1 MGPYLGGELMGKTF
15 LKIENIT
22 KTFPGVK
29 ALDNVDLEVEKGE
42 IHALIGENGAGK
54 STLIKILTGLHQPDS
69 GNIIINGN
77 EIKENNLRIALDN
90 GIIPIYQELNLIQ
103 QLDVTENIFM
113 GREIKK
119 NKKLGIIDRKHM
131 EKRTQEILDRLNQN
145 ISPTAKIQDLGVGK
159 QQMVEIAKALS
170 VDVNLLILD
179 EPTSSLGEEEVNELF
194 KTMEKLKEQGVTMIF
209 ISHKLSEAK
218 RISDRVTVLRDGQHV
233 STNNI
238 DDVTE
243 EDIVRDMVGRDIDE
257 QFPKIDIERGEEVL
271 RVEHL
276 KRGDIVND
284 ISFSAFRG
292 EVLGIA
298 GLVGAGR
305 TELVRTIIG
314 ADKKDSGD
322 IYINGRKVKI
332 DHPKD
337 ALKEGMVLLTEDRK
351 NQGLFLDQTV
361 KFNIVSSNLNKY
373 KKNILLNL
381 KQQAEDSKGY
391 VSNLKIKTP
400 GIYTKAKQLSGGN
413 QQKVVIGKWLNTN
426 SEIFIFDEPTR
437 GIDVGAKVEIYNII
451 NELKGQGKSVIMVS
465 SELPEILGVSD
476 RILVISEGKLTAE
489 MNIEEATQEK
499 IMSAATVS

>member
-1 MGPYLGGELMGKTF
+1 MGETF

-29 ALDNVDLEVEKGE
+29 ALDNVDLEIEKGE
-42 IHALIGENGAGK
+42 IHVLIGENGAGK

-69 GNIIINGN
+69 GKITIEGK
-77 EIKENNLRIALDN
+77 EIKDNNLRTALDN

-119 NKKLGIIDRKHM
+119 NKRLGIIDRKYM
-131 EKRTQEILDRLNQN
+131 ENRTREILDRLNQN

-179 EPTSSLGEEEVNELF
+179 EPTSALGEDEVNELF

-209 ISHKLSEAK
+209 ISHKLSEVK
-218 RISDRVTVLRDGQHV
+218 RIGDRITVLRDGKYI

-238 DDVTE
+238 EDVTE
-243 EDIVRDMVGRDIDE
+243 DDIVRDMVGRDIDE
-257 QFPKIDIERGEEVL
+257 QFPKIKIDRGEEVL
-271 RVEHL
+271 RVENL
-276 KRGDIVND
+276 KRDEIVND
-284 ISFSAFRG
+284 ISFSAYRG

-351 NQGLFLDQTV
+351 TQGLFLDQTV
-361 KFNIVSSNLNKY
+361 KFNVVSSNLNKY
-373 KKNILLNL
+373 KRNILLDL
-381 KQQAEDSKGY
+381 KQQAKDTEKY

-413 QQKVVIGKWLNTN
+413 QQKVVIGKWLNT
-426 SEIFIFDEPTR
+426 SAEIFIFDEPTR

-451 NELKGQGKSVIMVS
+451 NELIGQGKAVIMVS

-476 RILVISEGKLTAE
+476 RILVVSEGKLTAE
-489 MNIEEATQEK
+489 LKAEEATQEK

>member
-1 MGPYLGGELMGKTF
+1 MGETF

-29 ALDNVDLEVEKGE
+29 ALDNVDLEIKKGE
-42 IHALIGENGAGK
+42 IHVLIGENGAGK
-54 STLIKILTGLHQPDS
+54 STLIKILTGLYQPDS
-69 GNIIINGN
+69 GKIIIEGN
-77 EIKENNLRIALDN
+77 EVENDLRTALDN

-119 NKKLGIIDRKHM
+119 NEKLGVIDRKQM
-131 EKRTQEILDRLNQN
+131 KKRTKEILDRLNQN

-179 EPTSSLGEEEVNELF
+179 EPTSSLGEDEVNELF
-194 KTMEKLKEQGVTMIF
+194 KTMETLKEQGVTMIF

-218 RISDRVTVLRDGQHV
+218 RIGDRVTVLRDGQYV

-238 DDVTE
+238 ADVTE
-243 EDIVRDMVGRDIDE
+243 DDIVRDMVGRDIDD
-257 QFPKIDIERGEEVL
+257 QFPKIKIDRGDEIL
-271 RVEHL
+271 RVENL
-276 KRGDIVND
+276 KRDDIVND
-284 ISFSAFRG
+284 ISFSAYRG

-322 IYINGRKVKI
+322 IYVDGRKVKI
-332 DHPKD
+332 NHPKD

-351 NQGLFLDQTV
+351 TQGLFLDQSV

-373 KKNILLNL
+373 KKNVLLDL
-381 KQQAEDSKGY
+381 KRQAKDAKEY
-391 VSNLKIKTP
+391 INNLKIKTP
-400 GIYTKAKQLSGGN
+400 GINTKAKQLSGGN

-426 SEIFIFDEPTR
+426 ADIFIFDEPTR

-451 NELKGQGKSVIMVS
+451 NELIGQGKSVIMVS

-489 MNIEEATQEK
+489 MNVEEASQEK

>member
-1 MGPYLGGELMGKTF
+1 MGETF

-29 ALDNVDLEVEKGE
+29 ALDNVDLEIEKGE
-42 IHALIGENGAGK
+42 IHVLIGENGAGK
-54 STLIKILTGLHQPDS
+54 STLIKILTGLYQPDS
-69 GNIIINGN
+69 GKIIIEGN
-77 EIKENNLRIALDN
+77 EIKKNDLRIALDN

-119 NKKLGIIDRKHM
+119 SNKLGIIDRKYM
-131 EKRTQEILDRLNQN
+131 ETRTQEILDRLNQD
-145 ISPTAKIQDLGVGK
+145 ISPTAKIEDLGVGK
-159 QQMVEIAKALS
+159 QQMIEIAKALS

-179 EPTSSLGEEEVNELF
+179 EPTSSLGEEEINELF
-194 KTMEKLKEQGVTMIF
+194 KTMENLKEQGVTMIF

-218 RISDRVTVLRDGQHV
+218 RIGDRITILRDGQYI

-238 DDVTE
+238 KDVTE
-243 EDIVRDMVGRDIDE
+243 EDIIKDMVGRSIDE
-257 QFPKIDIERGEEVL
+257 QFPKIKIDKGEEIL
-271 RVEHL
+271 RVENL
-276 KRGDIVND
+276 KRGKIVND
-284 ISFSAFRG
+284 ISFSAYRG

-322 IYINGRKVKI
+322 IYINGRQVKI
-332 DHPKD
+332 NHPKD
-337 ALKEGMVLLTEDRK
+337 ALENGMVLLTEDRK
-351 NQGLFLDQTV
+351 TQGLFLDQTV
-361 KFNIVSSNLNKY
+361 KFNIVSSNLKKY
-373 KKNILLNL
+373 KTNILLNL
-381 KQQAEDSKGY
+381 KEQAQDTEQY
-391 VSNLKIKTP
+391 VNNLRIKTP
-400 GIYTKAKQLSGGN
+400 SIHTKAKQLSGGN
-413 QQKVVIGKWLNTN
+413 QQKVVIGKWLNT
-426 SEIFIFDEPTR
+426 SAEIFIFDEPTR

-451 NELKGQGKSVIMVS
+451 NELIGQGKSVIMVS

-489 MNIEEATQEK
+489 IDAKDATQES
-499 IMSAATVS
+499 IMSAATIS

>member
-1 MGPYLGGELMGKTF
+1 MGETF

-29 ALDNVDLEVEKGE
+29 ALDNVNLEVKKGE
-42 IHALIGENGAGK
+42 IHVLIGENGAGK

-69 GNIIINGN
+69 GKITIDGK
-77 EIKENNLRIALDN
+77 EIKENNLRTALDN

-119 NKKLGIIDRKHM
+119 NKKLGIIDRKYM
-131 EKRTQEILDRLNQN
+131 EERTSDILKRLNQD

-179 EPTSSLGEEEVNELF
+179 EPTSSLGEDEVNELL

-218 RISDRVTVLRDGQHV
+218 RIGDRVTVLRDGQYV

-238 DDVTE
+238 ADVTE

-257 QFPKIDIERGEEVL
+257 QYPKIDIDRGEEVL
-271 RVEHL
+271 RVENL
-276 KRGDIVND
+276 KRGKIVND
-284 ISFSAFRG
+284 ISFSAHRG

-322 IYINGRKVKI
+322 IYINGRKVEI
-332 DHPKD
+332 NHPKD
-337 ALKEGMVLLTEDRK
+337 ALEEGMVLLTEDRK
-351 NQGLFLDQTV
+351 TQGLFLDQTV

-373 KKNILLNL
+373 KKNILLDL
-381 KQQAEDSKGY
+381 KQQAADTEKY

-400 GIYTKAKQLSGGN
+400 GIHTKAKQLSGGN
-413 QQKVVIGKWLNTN
+413 QQKVVIGKWLNT
-426 SEIFIFDEPTR
+426 SAEIFIFDEPTR

-451 NELKGQGKSVIMVS
+451 NELIGQGKSVIMVS

-489 MNIEEATQEK
+489 MDVKEATQEK

>member
-1 MGPYLGGELMGKTF
+1 MGETF

-69 GNIIINGN
+69 GKITIEGN
-77 EIKENNLRIALDN
+77 EIKENNLRTALEN

-119 NKKLGIIDRKHM
+119 NEKLGIIDRKHM
-131 EKRTQEILDRLNQN
+131 EKRTQEILDRLNQD

-170 VDVNLLILD
+170 VNVNLLILD
-179 EPTSSLGEEEVNELF
+179 EPTSSLGEDEVNELF

-218 RISDRVTVLRDGQHV
+218 RIGDRVSVLRDGQHV

-243 EDIVRDMVGRDIDE
+243 EDIVKDMVGRDIDE
-257 QFPKIDIERGEEVL
+257 QFPKIQIDRKEEIL
-271 RVEHL
+271 RVENL
-276 KRGDIVND
+276 KRDDIVND
-284 ISFSAFRG
+284 ISFSAYKG
-292 EVLGIA
+292 EILGIA

-322 IYINGRKVKI
+322 IYIDGRKVKI

-337 ALKEGMVLLTEDRK
+337 ALDEGMVLLTEDRK

-361 KFNIVSSNLNKY
+361 KFNIVSSSFNKY
-373 KKNILLNL
+373 KKNILLDL
-381 KQQAEDSKGY
+381 EQQAEDAKKY

-400 GIYTKAKQLSGGN
+400 GIQTKAAQLSGGN
-413 QQKVVIGKWLNTN
+413 QQKLVIGKWLNT
-426 SEIFIFDEPTR
+426 SADIFIFDEPTR

-451 NELKGQGKSVIMVS
+451 NELIGQGKSVIMVS
-465 SELPEILGVSD
+465 SELPEILGISD

-489 MNIEEATQEK
+489 MNAEEATQEK

>member
-1 MGPYLGGELMGKTF
+1 MGETF

-42 IHALIGENGAGK
+42 IHVLIGENGAGK

-69 GNIIINGN
+69 GKIVIDGK
-77 EIKENNLRIALDN
+77 EIKENNLRTALDN

-119 NKKLGIIDRKHM
+119 NEKLGIIDRKYM
-131 EKRTQEILDRLNQN
+131 EERTREILKRLNQD

-179 EPTSSLGEEEVNELF
+179 EPTSSLGEDEVNELL

-209 ISHKLSEAK
+209 ISHKLSEVK
-218 RISDRVTVLRDGQHV
+218 RIGDRVTVLRDGQYV

-238 DDVTE
+238 ADVTE

-257 QFPKIDIERGEEVL
+257 QYPKIDIDRGEEVL

-276 KRGDIVND
+276 KRGKTVND
-284 ISFSAFRG
+284 ISFSAHRG

-314 ADKKDSGD
+314 ADKRDSGD
-322 IYINGRKVKI
+322 IYINGRKVEI
-332 DHPKD
+332 NHPKD
-337 ALKEGMVLLTEDRK
+337 ALEEGMVLLTEDRK
-351 NQGLFLDQTV
+351 TQGLFLDQTV

-373 KKNILLNL
+373 KKNVLLDL
-381 KQQAEDSKGY
+381 KQQAADTEKY

-400 GIYTKAKQLSGGN
+400 GIHTKAKQLSGGN
-413 QQKVVIGKWLNTN
+413 QQKVVIGKWLNT
-426 SEIFIFDEPTR
+426 SAEIFIFDEPTR

-451 NELKGQGKSVIMVS
+451 NELIGQGKCVIMVS

-489 MNIEEATQEK
+489 MDVKEATQEK

>member
-1 MGPYLGGELMGKTF
+1 MGKTF

>member
-1 MGPYLGGELMGKTF
+1 MGETF

-29 ALDNVDLEVEKGE
+29 ALDNVDLEIEKGE
-42 IHALIGENGAGK
+42 VHVLIGENGAGK

-69 GNIIINGN
+69 GKIIIKG
-77 EIKENNLRIALDN
+77 EEVKENDLRTALDN

-119 NKKLGIIDRKHM
+119 NEKLGVINRKLM
-131 EKRTQEILDRLNQN
+131 EKRTQEILKRLNQN
-145 ISPTAKIQDLGVGK
+145 ISPTDKIQDLGVGK

-179 EPTSSLGEEEVNELF
+179 EPTSSLGEDEVNELF
-194 KTMEKLKEQGVTMIF
+194 KTMETLKEQGVTMIF

-218 RISDRVTVLRDGQHV
+218 RIGDRVTVLRDGQYV

-238 DDVTE
+238 ADVTE
-243 EDIVRDMVGRDIDE
+243 DDIVRDMVGRDIDD
-257 QFPKIDIERGEEVL
+257 QFPKIKIDRGEEIL
-271 RVEHL
+271 RVENL
-276 KRGDIVND
+276 KRDDIVND
-284 ISFSAFRG
+284 ISFSAYRG

-322 IYINGRKVKI
+322 IYIDGRKVKI
-332 DHPKD
+332 NHPKD

-351 NQGLFLDQTV
+351 TQGLFLDQSV

-373 KKNILLNL
+373 KKNVLLDL
-381 KQQAEDSKGY
+381 KKQAKDTKEYID
-391 VSNLKIKTP
+391 NLKIKTP
-400 GIYTKAKQLSGGN
+400 SINTKAQQLSGGN
-413 QQKVVIGKWLNTN
+413 QQKVVIGKWLNT
-426 SEIFIFDEPTR
+426 SADIFIFDEPTR

-451 NELKGQGKSVIMVS
+451 NELIGQGKSVIMVS

-489 MNIEEATQEK
+489 MNVEEASQEK
-499 IMSAATVS
+499 IMSAATIS

>member
-1 MGPYLGGELMGKTF
+1 MGETF
-15 LKIENIT
+15 LKLENIT

-42 IHALIGENGAGK
+42 IHVLIGENGAGK

-69 GNIIINGN
+69 GKIIIDGK
-77 EIKENNLRIALDN
+77 EIKENNLRTALDN

-119 NKKLGIIDRKHM
+119 NEKLGIINRKHM
-131 EKRTQEILDRLNQN
+131 EERTREILDRLNQD

-179 EPTSSLGEEEVNELF
+179 EPTSSLGEDEVNELL
-194 KTMEKLKEQGVTMIF
+194 KTMEKLKKQGVTMIF

-218 RISDRVTVLRDGQHV
+218 RIGDRVTVLRDGKYV

-238 DDVTE
+238 ADVTE

-257 QFPKIDIERGEEVL
+257 QYPKIDIDRGEEVL
-271 RVEHL
+271 RVENL

-284 ISFSAFRG
+284 ISFSAHRG

-314 ADKKDSGD
+314 ADKRDSGD
-322 IYINGRKVKI
+322 IYINGHKVKI

-337 ALKEGMVLLTEDRK
+337 ALEEGMVLLTEDRK
-351 NQGLFLDQTV
+351 TQGLFLDQTV

-373 KKNILLNL
+373 KKNILLDL
-381 KQQAEDSKGY
+381 KKQSVDTEKY

-426 SEIFIFDEPTR
+426 AEIFIFDEPTR

-451 NELKGQGKSVIMVS
+451 NELVGQGKSVIMVS

-489 MNIEEATQEK
+489 MDVKEATQEK

>member
-1 MGPYLGGELMGKTF
+1 MGETF

-42 IHALIGENGAGK
+42 IHVLIGENGAGK

-69 GNIIINGN
+69 GKIVIEGN
-77 EIKENNLRIALDN
+77 EIKENNLRTALDN

-113 GREIKK
+113 GREIKRNEK
-119 NKKLGIIDRKHM
+119 FGIIDRKFM

-179 EPTSSLGEEEVNELF
+179 EPTSSLGEDEVNELF

-218 RISDRVTVLRDGQHV
+218 RIGDRITILRDGQHV

-238 DDVTE
+238 EDVSE

-257 QFPKIDIERGEEVL
+257 QFPKIQIDRGEEIL
-271 RVEHL
+271 RVENL
-276 KRGDIVND
+276 KRDDTVND
-284 ISFSAFRG
+284 ISFSAYRG

-305 TELVRTIIG
+305 TELVRTVIG
-314 ADKKDSGD
+314 ADKKDSGN
-322 IYINGRKVKI
+322 IYINGRKVEI
-332 DHPKD
+332 NHPKD

-351 NQGLFLDQTV
+351 TQGLFLDQTV

-373 KKNILLNL
+373 KKNILLDL
-381 KQQAEDSKGY
+381 KHQAQDSEKY
-391 VSNLKIKTP
+391 VNNLKIKTP

-426 SEIFIFDEPTR
+426 AEIFIFDEPTR

-451 NELKGQGKSVIMVS
+451 NELIGQGKSVIMVS

-476 RILVISEGKLTAE
+476 RILVVSEGKLTAE
-489 MNIEEATQEK
+489 LNAKDATQEK

>member
-1 MGPYLGGELMGKTF
+1 MGETF

-42 IHALIGENGAGK
+42 IHVLIGENGAGK

-69 GNIIINGN
+69 GKIVIDGK
-77 EIKENNLRIALDN
+77 EIKENNLRTALDN

-119 NKKLGIIDRKHM
+119 NEKLGIIDRKYM
-131 EKRTQEILDRLNQN
+131 EERTREILKRLNQD

-179 EPTSSLGEEEVNELF
+179 EPTSSLGEDEVNELL

-209 ISHKLSEAK
+209 ISHKLSEVK
-218 RISDRVTVLRDGQHV
+218 RIGDRVTVLRDGQYV

-238 DDVTE
+238 ADVTE

-257 QFPKIDIERGEEVL
+257 QYPKIDIDRGEEVL

-276 KRGDIVND
+276 KRGKTVND
-284 ISFSAFRG
+284 ISFSAHRG

-322 IYINGRKVKI
+322 IYINGRKVEI

-337 ALKEGMVLLTEDRK
+337 ALEEGMVLLTEDRK
-351 NQGLFLDQTV
+351 TQGLFLDQTV

-373 KKNILLNL
+373 KKNVLLDL
-381 KQQAEDSKGY
+381 KQQAADTEKY

-400 GIYTKAKQLSGGN
+400 GIHTKAKQLSGGN
-413 QQKVVIGKWLNTN
+413 QQKVVIGKWLNT
-426 SEIFIFDEPTR
+426 SAEIFIFDEPTR

-451 NELKGQGKSVIMVS
+451 NELIGQGKCVIMVS

-489 MNIEEATQEK
+489 MDVKEATQEK

>member
-1 MGPYLGGELMGKTF
+1 MGETF

-29 ALDNVDLEVEKGE
+29 ALDSVDLEVEKGE
-42 IHALIGENGAGK
+42 VHVLIGENGAGK
-54 STLIKILTGLHQPDS
+54 STLIKILTGLYQPDC
-69 GNIIINGN
+69 GKIEIDGK
-77 EIKENNLRIALDN
+77 EIKENTLRIALEN

-119 NKKLGIIDRKHM
+119 NKKLGIIDRKYM
-131 EKRTQEILDRLNQN
+131 EERTREILKRLNQD

-179 EPTSSLGEEEVNELF
+179 EPTSSLGEDEVNELL

-218 RISDRVTVLRDGQHV
+218 RIGDRVTVLRDGQYV

-238 DDVTE
+238 ADVTE

-257 QFPKIDIERGEEVL
+257 QYPKIDIERGGEVL
-271 RVEHL
+271 RVENL
-276 KRGDIVND
+276 KRGEIVND
-284 ISFSAFRG
+284 ISFSAYRG

-314 ADKKDSGD
+314 ADKKDSGE
-322 IYINGRKVKI
+322 IYINGHQVEI
-332 DHPKD
+332 NHPKD

-351 NQGLFLDQTV
+351 TQGLFLDQSV

-373 KKNILLNL
+373 KKNILLDL
-381 KQQAEDSKGY
+381 KQQAEDTEKY

-413 QQKVVIGKWLNTN
+413 QQKVVIGKWLNT
-426 SEIFIFDEPTR
+426 SAEIFIFDEPTR

-451 NELKGQGKSVIMVS
+451 NELIGQGKSVIMVS

-476 RILVISEGKLTAE
+476 RILVISEGELTAE
-489 MNIEEATQEK
+489 MDVKEATQEK